1 MKHYSDLHLPSG
13 LEALADLALD
23 LRWTVR
29 QTTDKIWELLDAEA
43 WEKTKNPYLI
53 LQNVSQARL
62 EEAARDEDLLREI
75 SSWQEKR
82 SSMLEKPAMAGRDDP
97 ASIAYFSMEFGL
109 SEALPIYSGGL
120 GILAGD
126 HLKTASDLA
135 VPITGIGLL
144 YQQGY
149 FRQILAQDGSQLE
162 AFPYNDPDTM
172 PLIPAREKDGSRLR
186 VMIELPGRSLRLRVW
201 QANVCRVNLYLL
213 DSNDPMNSPW
223 DRAITANLY
232 APGQERRLIQEMVLG
247 IGGWQVL
254 EKLGVEPEVC
264 HLNEGHAAFVV
275 LARAYGFMR
284 KTGCSFPAALWATRA
299 GNVFTTHTPV
309 EAGFDRFER
318 AMVDKYAKFYADLVG
333 LSSLDLMALGAGR
346 PEDESCPFTMAY
358 LALAGCSHVNGVS
371 RLHGRVSRRIFQLR
385 YPRWPEIEV
394 PVGHVTNGVHIA
406 TWDSPAAQSLW
417 EGACP
422 GGCGPEGI
430 DYLNEGISGLADSKL
445 WCFRGQARKD
455 LVEYVR
461 RRHFRQLQ
469 ERGAGPD
476 ALKKARHILDPN
488 LLTLGFARRATAYKR
503 TGLLLKNPERLMAIL
518 TSSQHP
524 VQLVMAAKA
533 HPSDEEGKEMV
544 KRMANFASRP
554 EISDRVVFLQDYDID
569 LAQHLQPGV
578 DVWINTPRR
587 PNEAC
592 GTSGMKVLANGGLN
606 LSSLDGWWDEAYDP
620 QVGWCLGDD
629 REHSEP
635 GRDDEEAEML
645 YRLLEEK
652 VVPLFYE
659 RDEEGIAKGWVA
671 MVRASMTRLT
681 PRYSSARMM
690 QEYINRIYR
699 PSAIAYRKRSAEG
712 AALAEELAAWQAR
725 LNENWKELRFG
736 RSDSGQ
742 RGRILALFCGGVS
755 G

>member
-1 MKHYSDLHLPSG
+1 
-13 LEALADLALD
+13 
-23 LRWTVR
+23 
-29 QTTDKIWELLDAEA
+29 
-43 WEKTKNPYLI
+43 
-53 LQNVSQARL
+53 
-62 EEAARDEDLLREI
+62 
-75 SSWQEKR
+75 
-82 SSMLEKPAMAGRDDP
+82 
-97 ASIAYFSMEFGL
+97 
-109 SEALPIYSGGL
+109 
-120 GILAGD
+120 
-126 HLKTASDLA
+126 
-135 VPITGIGLL
+135 
-144 YQQGY
+144 
-149 FRQILAQDGSQLE
+149 
-162 AFPYNDPDTM
+162 
-172 PLIPAREKDGSRLR
+172 
-186 VMIELPGRSLRLRVW
+186 
-201 QANVCRVNLYLL
+201 
-213 DSNDPMNSPW
+213 
-223 DRAITANLY
+223 
-232 APGQERRLIQEMVLG
+232 
-247 IGGWQVL
+247 
-254 EKLGVEPEVC
+254 
-264 HLNEGHAAFVV
+264 
-275 LARAYGFMR
+275 
-284 KTGCSFPAALWATRA
+284 
-299 GNVFTTHTPV
+299 
-309 EAGFDRFER
+309 
-318 AMVDKYAKFYADLVG
+318 
-333 LSSLDLMALGAGR
+333 
-346 PEDESCPFTMAY
+346 
-358 LALAGCSHVNGVS
+358 
-371 RLHGRVSRRIFQLR
+371 
-385 YPRWPEIEV
+385 
-394 PVGHVTNGVHIA
+394 VTNGVHIA

-620 QVGWCLGDD
+620 QVGWCLGDE

-659 RDEEGIAKGWVA
+659 RDEEGIARGWVA

-736 RSDSGQ
+736 NLTAAREGESWHFSVEAYLGELQPDDVRLELYADPSSLPGAEGSPE
-742 RGRILALFCGGVS
+742 RVVMERKAALAGSVNGYIFGASLPAKRPAEDYTPRIVPYHPEAFIPMEEAHIMWMR
-755 G
+755 